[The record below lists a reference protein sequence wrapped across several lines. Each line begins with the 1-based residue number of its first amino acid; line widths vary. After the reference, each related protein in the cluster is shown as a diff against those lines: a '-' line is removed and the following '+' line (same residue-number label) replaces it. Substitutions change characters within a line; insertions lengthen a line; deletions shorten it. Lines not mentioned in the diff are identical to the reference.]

1 MGILAEFEDHE
12 EVVLR
17 PVVVA
22 AAVDSQQVREI
33 VADHSAGHH

>member
-22 AAVDSQQVREI
+22 AVDSQQVREI